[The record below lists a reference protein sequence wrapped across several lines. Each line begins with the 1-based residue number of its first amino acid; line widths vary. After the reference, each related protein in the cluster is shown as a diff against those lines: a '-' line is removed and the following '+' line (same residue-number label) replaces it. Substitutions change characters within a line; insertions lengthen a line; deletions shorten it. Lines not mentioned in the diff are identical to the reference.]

1 MLLQKAENLGSA
13 SDAELIARALRRD
26 QAAVRAIVQ
35 RHNRRL
41 YRLARSIVRND
52 AEAEDVLQEAYLRA
66 FTNLPTFRGESGL
79 GTWLGRV
86 VINEALGRLRRER
99 PTVELTERAEA
110 AAGRPPASR
119 GEVIPFPG
127 EQIDPERIMAQRQIH
142 SLLERAIDN
151 RPDAFRTVLVARVI
165 EEMSVEETAT
175 LLNLQPETVK
185 TRLHRAR
192 KLVRAALEQQIGSVL
207 TEAFPFAGRRCERV
221 ADAVVPRLGLTK
233 HSGTFPPNPHLRGAE
248 DWDRGDT
255 GVARQVDWSAGGA
268 AAGARDRGRAG
279 RQADRSADRAYRLHR
294 RRDRRE
300 GGQARAAEVEEQG
313 RARLRAG
320 HGARP

>member
-1 MLLQKAENLGSA
+1 MTMLLQKAENLDSA
-13 SDAELIARALRRD
+13 GEAELVARALRRD
-26 QAAVRAIVQ
+26 EAAVRAIVQ

-66 FTNLPTFRGESGL
+66 FANLATFRGESGL

-99 PTVELTERAEA
+99 PTVEWTEQMEGSVQSA
-110 AAGRPPASR
+110 ASH

-142 SLLERAIDN
+142 SLLERAIDDL
-151 RPDAFRTVLVARVI
+151 PDAFRTVLVARVI
-165 EEMSVEETAT
+165 EDMSVEETAT

-192 KLVRAALEQQIGSVL
+192 KLVRAALEQQIGSAL
-207 TEAFPFAGRRCERV
+207 TEAFPFQGRRCERM
-221 ADAVVPRLGLTK
+221 ADAVV
-233 HSGTFPPNPHLRGAE
+233 
-248 DWDRGDT
+248 
-255 GVARQVDWSAGGA
+255 
-268 AAGARDRGRAG
+268 
-279 RQADRSADRAYRLHR
+279 
-294 RRDRRE
+294 
-300 GGQARAAEVEEQG
+300 
-313 RARLRAG
+313 ARLAL
-320 HGARP
+320 AK